1 MLALV
6 SALALTL
13 AGPGSIAPPLSPTSD
28 SDAIHAVIAAG
39 DPAHTGT
46 PAPLEQLLAATEIAE
61 EKLRQAT
68 DTADADEL
76 LTLTAQ
82 GRTAAYGRTGE
93 PLHLCRLIAAADL
106 VLARKVITPGLS
118 ASARDFRQQAQG
130 RLGASACED
139 TPPREQ
145 SGHPLAETDS
155 GVDTVKPTLEAPAP
169 RRLPPPQTDRHDRRR
184 VRAGVGTL
192 VSGLALFAPMAGLLV
207 YRNAGERDL
216 MALDRETMDRPRT
229 KQDDATAAAL
239 GQRYTA
245 TTAGAIVLGVTSAAL
260 VVTGAVLVG
269 SGKRN
274 RRMAAAP
281 WGAWGAGGLVLE
293 GKF

>member
-1 MLALV
+1 MPALV
-6 SALALTL
+6 SALVLTL
-13 AGPGSIAPPLSPTSD
+13 AGPGPIAPPLSPTSD

-145 SGHPLAETDS
+145 SGGPRAETDR
-155 GVDTVKPTLEAPAP
+155 GADTVKPKLEAPAP
-169 RRLPPPQTDRHDRRR
+169 ERPPQADRHDRRR

-207 YRNAGERDL
+207 YRAAGERDL
-216 MALDRETMDRPRT
+216 TALDRETMDRPRT
-229 KQDDATAAAL
+229 KEDDATAAAL

-260 VVTGAVLVG
+260 VVTGAVLLG

-281 WGAWGAGGLVLE
+281 WGSWGAGGLVLE